1 MATPSVDRPEPA
13 PGTSWARVGW
23 VVLVVVWAGYFLL
36 RALAVPESL
45 EHVAKGLL
53 MPALL
58 LAIVGAMGRA
68 TPRLLVV
75 GLLLAMVGDIAIDI
89 MFEAGMAGFL
99 AMQLAYIAG
108 FVGLGAVSVLRRRWP
123 AAATYAALWVGVNLV
138 LGPELGDLRI
148 PVLVYSAAICV
159 MAALAV
165 GVSAR
170 VGVGA
175 ALFLF
180 SDALIAAGEADVEF
194 SGRAA
199 LIMPTYLAGQYLIA
213 TGWARAVRPEVA
225 IPA

>member
-1 MATPSVDRPEPA
+1 MAPSAARDERAV
-13 PGTSWARVGW
+13 GTSWARLGW
-23 VVLVVVWAGYFLL
+23 VVLAVVWAGYFLL

-68 TPRLLVV
+68 TPRLLVL
-75 GLLLAMVGDIAIDI
+75 GLVLAMVGDIAIDI

-99 AMQLAYIAG
+99 AMQLTYIAG
-108 FVGLGAVSVLRRRWP
+108 FVGLGAMPVLRRRWP

-175 ALFLF
+175 ALFLL